1 VPSFWS
7 TESRSAWNNTGL
19 DCLRAEEPVGIGVEM
34 ARKGRARRFRE
45 ARELKKGYD
54 DGLFDETGRTL
65 AEAEAGEPEP
75 NWRDENNDLPTDW
88 DDDDPLLLDQGGR

>member
-1 VPSFWS
+1 LKVP
-7 TESRSAWNNTGL
+7 
-19 DCLRAEEPVGIGVEM
+19 DVAEAGITM

-54 DGLFDETGRTL
+54 DGLFDESGRSL
-65 AEAEAGEPEP
+65 AEAEAGDPEP

-88 DDDDPLLLDQGGR
+88 DDDDPLLLDQGGRPPK

>member
-1 VPSFWS
+1 LKVP
-7 TESRSAWNNTGL
+7 
-19 DCLRAEEPVGIGVEM
+19 DVAEADIAM

-54 DGLFDETGRTL
+54 DGLFDESGRSL
-65 AEAEAGEPEP
+65 AEAEAGDPEP

-88 DDDDPLLLDQGGR
+88 DDDDPLLLDQGGRPPK